1 MCTLSW
7 KPLANGYVLFFNRD
21 ERRSRQAAL
30 APELK
35 QKNGVEFL
43 APTDGARGGTWLL
56 VNAHGIS
63 IGLLNNYAAT
73 PLAIVDEP
81 ASRGM
86 LPLACADC
94 SSVRQAIL
102 RVKAMSLET
111 FPPFHIVIVC
121 AREAA
126 VLSWDGR
133 VCVETTLAGAGAM
146 LTSSAYRPAK
156 TQQARQAVFTELV
169 GDMAAA
175 SAEQLQAFHWHTS
188 NDGAQ
193 GILMAR
199 EDACTHS
206 ISHITVDLDEQMAQF
221 YYTPEPERATGCT
234 SLTQSL
240 ALLTSKVHG

>member
-30 APELK
+30 GPELK

-73 PLAIVDEP
+73 SPAINVDF

-94 SSVRQAIL
+94 SSVRQAIS
-102 RVKAMSLET
+102 RVKAMSLES
-111 FPPFHIVIVC
+111 FPPFHIVI
-121 AREAA
+121 ASAGEAA
-126 VLSWDGR
+126 VLSWDG
-133 VCVETTLAGAGAM
+133 VDCVDVTLAGTGAM
-146 LTSSAYRPAK
+146 LTSSAFQPEK
-156 TQQARQAVFTELV
+156 TEQARRATFARLV

-175 SAEQLQAFHWHTS
+175 GAEQLQAFHWQTS
-188 NDGAQ
+188 RDGAQ

-221 YYTPEPERATGCT
+221 CYTPEPERATGCT
-234 SLTQSL
+234 NLTQSL
-240 ALLTSKVHG
+240 ALLTSKVH